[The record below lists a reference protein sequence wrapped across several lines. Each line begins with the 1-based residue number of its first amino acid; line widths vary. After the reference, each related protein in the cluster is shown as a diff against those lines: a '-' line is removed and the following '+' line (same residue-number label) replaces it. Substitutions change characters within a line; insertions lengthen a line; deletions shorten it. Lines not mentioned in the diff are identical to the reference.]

1 MATVANSAEA
11 EQRSGGAGAGQP
23 AAATGTADG
32 KPGPVR
38 TALRYIVLVLL
49 ALLFVSPLIFMVV
62 TSFKTPAE
70 ASAIPPSWIPN
81 PFTTQAYESIFGASG
96 TPVLRWFA
104 NSMVAALANAALVV
118 TTSALAAYA
127 LARMEFR
134 GRRFVFAAIIATLF
148 VPPVILIIPNYLI
161 VSELRWLNTLAAV
174 IVPTAASAFGVFFM
188 RQFFLGVPVEL
199 EEAARLD
206 GANQWQIF
214 LRVVLPLSKAAL
226 ATLALLSFLTNWN
239 DFLWPI
245 YVLFSPEMQTL
256 PAGLSTLQSAN
267 AVRYDL
273 LMAGAVVASVPVL
286 ILFVFL
292 QRFLIE
298 GVARSGL
305 KG

>member
-1 MATVANSAEA
+1 M
-11 EQRSGGAGAGQP
+11 
-23 AAATGTADG
+23 
-32 KPGPVR
+32 
-38 TALRYIVLVLL
+38 L
-49 ALLFVSPLIFMVV
+49 
-62 TSFKTPAE
+62 
-70 ASAIPPSWIPN
+70 
-81 PFTTQAYESIFGASG
+81 
-96 TPVLRWFA
+96 
-104 NSMVAALANAALVV
+104 AALAHAALVV
-118 TTSALAAYA
+118 STSALAAYA
-127 LARMEFR
+127 LARMQFR
-134 GRRFVFAAIIATLF
+134 GRKLVFGAIVATLF

-161 VSELRWLNTLAAV
+161 VSELRWLNTLSAV
-174 IVPTAASAFGVFFM
+174 IVPTAASAFGVFFL
-188 RQFFLGVPVEL
+188 RQFFLGIPAEL

-214 LRVVLPLSKAAL
+214 WKVVLPLSKAAL

-273 LMAGAVVASVPVL
+273 LMAGAVIASVPVL
-286 ILFVFL
+286 VLFVFL
-292 QRFLIE
+292 QRYLIE